1 MYAILS
7 LALTLAY
14 SRRYGTV
21 VLYFGTRIFRDCLH
35 GDLQLV
41 LSNHEELVH
50 LQAKSHCKAWQRLR
64 CKEYPKRAAAL
75 ASEVSSVHVR

>member
-21 VLYFGTRIFRDCLH
+21 VVYFGTRI
-35 GDLQLV
+35 
-41 LSNHEELVH
+41 LS
-50 LQAKSHCKAWQRLR
+50 
-64 CKEYPKRAAAL
+64 
-75 ASEVSSVHVR
+75 